1 MKIDPGKLRHRVEL
15 QEYSISSDAIGNQI
29 QSWKTAQTAWAAVN
43 SLYGQ
48 EYWAAAAQGQQN
60 TLVFVLRYSPL
71 LGRLMQDADLTRWRL
86 LFEGRP
92 YSIKSCD
99 DVDFQHILIKIK
111 AVRA

>member
-1 MKIDPGKLRHRVEL
+1 MNVNPGRLRHPVEL
-15 QEYSISSDAIGNQI
+15 QQYTVTEDAVGNQHMEWHTV
-29 QSWKTAQTAWAAVN
+29 QRVWAAVN
-43 SLYGQ
+43 SLHGQ

-71 LGRLMQDADLTRWRL
+71 LGRLMQEADLTRWQL